1 MLPLKRPIK
10 SATKERLSMNNSRVL
25 MTAVGSYLPAKIVSN
40 EDLSKF
46 VDTDDVWIRR
56 RTGIAQRH
64 LVGEGETTADLAQH
78 AAKKALKNAGL
89 SGGDIDLIIVAT
101 TTPDNTFPS
110 TATKLQHLIGAKR
123 AIAFDVQAVCAGF
136 VYALDIAEA
145 MIQSGR
151 GRRALV
157 VGAESFSKLLDWEDR
172 TTCVL
177 FGDGAGAVVLE
188 LSDNVDDWGILS
200 SVLHSDGAY
209 RDILYVDGGPSSN
222 ALVGHV
228 RMEGKE
234 VFRHAVEK
242 LAAVMDEALDA
253 AQMDATQIDWLVP
266 HQANIR
272 IIDAM
277 QKKMGMPSDRVVR
290 TVEQHAN
297 TSAASIP
304 LALAV
309 AVDDG
314 RIKNGDVIAMEAIGG
329 GLVWGAALVKFG
341 KPR

>member
-1 MLPLKRPIK
+1 
-10 SATKERLSMNNSRVL
+10 
-25 MTAVGSYLPAKIVSN
+25 MTAVGSYLPANVVSN
-40 EDLSKF
+40 EALSRR
-46 VDTDDVWIRR
+46 VETDDAWIRR
-56 RTGIAQRH
+56 RTGIGQRH
-64 LVGEGETTADLAQH
+64 IVADGETTADLAT
-78 AAKKALKNAGL
+78 AAATAALANGAL
-89 SGGDIDLIIVAT
+89 DATDIDLIIVAT

-110 TATKLQHLIGAKR
+110 TATKVQHMIGAKG

-145 MIQSGR
+145 MLQGGR

-157 VGAESFSKLLDWEDR
+157 IGAESFSKLLDWQDR

-177 FGDGAGAVVLE
+177 FGDGAGAAVLE
-188 LSDNVDDWGILS
+188 LVEDAPDWGIRS
-200 SVLHSDGAY
+200 SVLHADGAY
-209 RDILYVDGGPSSN
+209 RDILYVDGGPS
-222 ALVGHV
+222 ATGDVGHV

-253 AQMDATQIDWLVP
+253 AGLRAADIDWLVP
-266 HQANIR
+266 HQANVR

-277 QKKMGMPSDRVVR
+277 QKKMDLPNDRVVR

-304 LALAV
+304 LALAS
-309 AVDDG
+309 AVGDG
-314 RIKNGDVIAMEAIGG
+314 RIGNGDMVAMEAIGG

-341 KPR
+341 RPGA

>member
-1 MLPLKRPIK
+1 
-10 SATKERLSMNNSRVL
+10 MNNSSVL
-25 MTAVGSYLPAKIVSN
+25 MTSVGSYLPANIVSN
-40 EDLSKF
+40 EDLSCF
-46 VDTDDVWIRR
+46 VNTDDAWIRR

-64 LVGEGETTADLAQH
+64 IVAEGETTADLAQH
-78 AAKKALKNAGL
+78 AADKALTNAGL
-89 SGGDIDLIIVAT
+89 NGCDIDLIIVAT

-110 TATKLQHLIGAKR
+110 TATKLQHLIGAKK

-177 FGDGAGAVVLE
+177 FGDGAGAVILE
-188 LSDNVDDWGILS
+188 LAENSHGWGILS

-209 RDILYVDGGPSSN
+209 RNILYVDGGPSSN

-253 AQMDATQIDWLVP
+253 AQMDAKQIDWLVP

-277 QKKMGMPSDRVVR
+277 QKKMGLGSDRVIR

-314 RIKNGDVIAMEAIGG
+314 RIKNGDVVAMEAIGG

-341 KPR
+341 KPY

>member
-1 MLPLKRPIK
+1 
-10 SATKERLSMNNSRVL
+10 MNKPTVL
-25 MTAVGSYLPAKIVSN
+25 MTSVGSYLPAKVVTN
-40 EDLSKF
+40 ETLSSF
-46 VDTDDVWIRR
+46 VDTDDAWIRR

-64 LVGEGETTADLAQH
+64 IVADDETTSDLACA
-78 AAKKALKNAGL
+78 AAKKALSNARVLGEA
-89 SGGDIDLIIVAT
+89 IDLIIVAT
-101 TTPDNTFPS
+101 TKPDNTFPS
-110 TATKLQHLIGAKR
+110 TATKLQHMLGAR
-123 AIAFDVQAVCAGF
+123 NAVAFDVQAVCAGF

-145 MIQSGR
+145 MLQAGR

-188 LSDNVDDWGILS
+188 LADDAPDWGIRS
-200 SVLHSDGAY
+200 SVLHSDGAF

-222 ALVGHV
+222 KAVGHV

-242 LAAVMDEALDA
+242 LAEVMEEALQA
-253 AQMDATQIDWLVP
+253 AGMTAADIDWLVP

-277 QKKMGMPSDRVVR
+277 QKKMDMPRDRVVR
-290 TVEQHAN
+290 TVENHAN

-304 LALAV
+304 LALAA

-314 RIKNGDVIAMEAIGG
+314 RIKNGDVVAMEAIGG

-341 KPR
+341 RPQ